1 LGRKAEKR
9 GELIL
14 EAVETPQ
21 KIWWTM
27 KDLEQVT
34 GYSDDWLRENIL
46 LRPAYKKILDLENG
60 GFVYYPERRGE
71 KWMFIASKMQE
82 FLERY
87 FIQIFGR

>member
-1 LGRKAEKR
+1 MN
-9 GELIL
+9 
-14 EAVETPQ
+14 

-27 KDLEQVT
+27 KDLEQAT
-34 GYSDDWLRENIL
+34 GYSDDWLKDKIL

-71 KWMFIASKMQE
+71 KWMFVAARMQE
-82 FLERY
+82 FLEKH